1 MPDGLLTP
9 GLVLEV
15 AEAAKDYVITPQ
27 EFNDIMGTVTGI
39 FLGIATAGLV
49 GMLIGSITEGFIKET
64 GIKVKTVAGVP
75 IPIY

>member
-1 MPDGLLTP
+1 MPDGLITP

-27 EFNDIMGTVTGI
+27 EFNDIMGTISTI
-39 FLGIATAGLV
+39 FAGV
-49 GMLIGSITEGFIKET
+49 AVAGFIGMLTGAIFRGFTKET
-64 GIKVKTVAGVP
+64 RIKVKTVAGVP